1 MRLTRNLG
9 AVVLGVWL
17 ILAGLV
23 PLLGVRFPAYDV
35 VMALLA
41 VAAGILIL
49 VGPIKFRRSLGA
61 ILLAVWLILQGLL
74 PLLSIHIPNG
84 SLLLDLLAIA
94 AGVLILLGS

>member
-1 MRLTRNLG
+1 MRVSRNLG

-23 PLLGVRFPAYDV
+23 PLLGLRFPAYEV

-41 VAAGILIL
+41 IAAGVLIL

-61 ILLAVWLILQGLL
+61 IILAVWLILQGLL
-74 PLLSIHIPNG
+74 PLLNISIPAG
-84 SLLLDLLAIA
+84 SLLINLLAIA
-94 AGVLILLGS
+94 AGALILLGS